1 MGSWTF
7 EITQALTLGS
17 VSATLGTVK
26 STADWGTEYLPAA
39 LAVLPRSI

>member
-26 STADWGTEYLPAA
+26 STAEGLN
-39 LAVLPRSI
+39 